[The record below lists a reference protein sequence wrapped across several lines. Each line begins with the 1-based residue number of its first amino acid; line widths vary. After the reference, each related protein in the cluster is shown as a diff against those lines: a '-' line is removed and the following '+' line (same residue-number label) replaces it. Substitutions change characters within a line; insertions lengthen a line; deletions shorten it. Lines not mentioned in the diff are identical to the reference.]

1 MFRKRNIISCALK
14 SVNMKYFF
22 LVFLTI
28 MLYSCSN
35 PLENVYNQDHVAK
48 DLLALKEIISS
59 DEFTELEEYI
69 GLSLSIGVDIQGK
82 TYNELLN
89 DIKKSKIIERKSVNN
104 FSKHNLREL
113 INQRLEED
121 MCDQLTQEINKKA
134 INKHDQQTHENIEWD
149 ADNYSIDY

>member
-1 MFRKRNIISCALK
+1 MKYFFYLNFLILFRKRNIISCALK

-59 DEFTELEEYI
+59 DETI
-69 GLSLSIGVDIQGK
+69 NAIDAGK
-82 TYNELLN
+82 LRNKLN
-89 DIKKSKIIERKSVNN
+89 SKALFCKK
-104 FSKHNLREL
+104 L
-113 INQRLEED
+113 IFL
-121 MCDQLTQEINKKA
+121 KFF
-134 INKHDQQTHENIEWD
+134 
-149 ADNYSIDY
+149 